1 MSLLGLPAPAAVRQI
16 LIWHQGGLGDLLLA
30 GPALAAVR
38 RRYPGARLTGLGHP
52 ERWGLLSRTLSLE
65 AVWDS
70 GAADWAPLFS
80 NWPLPPR
87 LRECLA
93 AFQLAL
99 VFSPRPQGGFLYK
112 LAEAGISGGFWVPSF
127 PESGREAVAALQA
140 RHLAALGL
148 AYSPRPLQLAGV
160 NAGEMPEL
168 PGPGPWLAL
177 APGSGQPLKN
187 WPLTHYYEVSRALAW
202 EHQLKVVW
210 LTGPAEAAF
219 LPYIAGL
226 AAAQGQVVLAGQPL
240 ARVAAVLSGCRL
252 YLGNDSGL
260 THLAAAAG
268 ARWVLGLFGP
278 TDPQVWAP
286 LGERVRILAGPCP
299 QTPCAAGR
307 EIHCPAAQCLQDL
320 SPEKVRAAAA
330 ALLAGE

>member
-1 MSLLGLPAPAAVRQI
+1 MSLSALPPPEAVRQI

-52 ERWGLLSRTLSLE
+52 ERWGLLSRTLSVE

-70 GAADWAPLFS
+70 GAAAWAPLFS
-80 NWPLPPR
+80 DWPLPPR

-99 VFSPRPQGGFLYK
+99 VFSPRPQGGLLHK
-112 LAEAGISGGFWVPSF
+112 LGEAGVSGGFWVPSF

-168 PGPGPWLAL
+168 PGPGPWLAM

-210 LTGPAEAAF
+210 LTGPAEAAT

-260 THLAAAAG
+260 THLAAAVG
-268 ARWVLGLFGP
+268 IGGVLGLFGP
-278 TDPQVWAP
+278 TDPQIWAP

-299 QTPCAAGR
+299 LAPCAAGR
-307 EIHCPAAQCLQDL
+307 EIHCPESQCLQDL